1 MVSGASCDAACRD
14 AGCGGRARLAGPGL
28 TMATVLVVDDH
39 PLNRDLVVTLLGYR
53 GHTVLEAGDGAEALK
68 IARARL
74 PDLVI
79 TDLVMPVMDGY
90 ELVRELRR
98 DPQLATTRVIFYTAN
113 YLHHEVT
120 PMAAALGVA
129 HVLFKPA
136 EPEALLAAADA
147 ALAAAPAAP
156 PLAEPDETYQEY
168 ARALSAKLADK
179 VDELLAAETL
189 LKESEA
195 RYRSLTEA
203 SPMGVFSL
211 NCEGRVS
218 YSNPRLREICG
229 APDGAAAYAWTDL
242 LHTEDSERMLAGLVA
257 AVEAGAPYR
266 DRVRIVQPTG
276 GLRWADVQAS
286 PVPGAS
292 GQISHVG
299 TVDDVTDTLEAGR
312 QRDELLAGLHAERAD
327 ARFRGLLE
335 AAPDAVVCVD
345 SGGRIVLVNA
355 QTERLFGY
363 RREEL
368 VGQRVEILVPDPI
381 KASHPSRRAGYVA
394 DPRSRAMGEGMEL
407 AARCHDG
414 STFPAEISLSTID
427 TDEGVL
433 VMAAVRDVTD
443 RLELQAGRERLRT
456 QAERERLQNHLNQS
470 QRLESLGQLAGGVA
484 HDFNNLLAV
493 ISSYAAFVAEEV
505 ASGAPKA
512 GWESVRDDIHQIE
525 QAAQRA
531 AGLTR
536 QLLAFARREVI
547 QPRVLDLNDT
557 ITDVEQLL
565 IRTLGEHVELATEL
579 ATEPC
584 PVLADPGQI
593 EQVLVNLAVNARDA
607 MPGGG
612 QLAIKTA
619 TADVDAVYAAG
630 RAGLSPGRYVSLK
643 VSDTG
648 AGMPQEVM
656 NRAFEPF
663 FSTKTKTGGA
673 GLGLATVYG
682 IITQADGYVQIYSEP
697 GLGTAVTI
705 LLPATSQIAT
715 TPAAP
720 KEQAPPPHGGG
731 RTVLLVEDEA
741 ALREVTQRIL
751 VRNGYEVIT
760 AANGRDAVQ
769 VATKHP
775 GSIELLVTDVVMP
788 QMAGKEA
795 AEQISA
801 LYPAA
806 KVLFMSGYTAGALDT
821 GGILEAGVNLI
832 EKPFN
837 GASLLAKLHEI
848 MSETG

>member
-1 MVSGASCDAACRD
+1 
-14 AGCGGRARLAGPGL
+14 
-28 TMATVLVVDDH
+28 MAIVLVVDDH
-39 PLNRDLVVTLLGYR
+39 PVNRNLVVTLLGYR
-53 GHTVLEAGDGAEALK
+53 GHTVLEAGNGAEALK
-68 IARARL
+68 VLRSRPL
-74 PDLVI
+74 DLVI

-98 DPQLATTRVIFYTAN
+98 DPQLATTRVIFYTSN
-113 YLHHEVT
+113 YLHHEVS
-120 PMAAALGVA
+120 PMAKALGVR
-129 HVLFKPA
+129 HVVFKPA
-136 EPEALLAAADA
+136 EAAALLAAADA
-147 ALAAAPAAP
+147 ALSAPPAAPA
-156 PLAEPDETYQEY
+156 LAETEETYQQY
-168 ARALSAKLADK
+168 ARTLSAKLADK
-179 VDELLAAETL
+179 VDALLAAEAS

-195 RYRSLTEA
+195 RYRTLTES

-211 NCEGRVS
+211 DSAGRVG

-229 APDGAAAYAWTDL
+229 VPDGAAYAWTDL
-242 LHTEDSERMLAGLVA
+242 LHTEDSERVLAGLA
-257 AVEAGAPYR
+257 AAAQACAPYR
-266 DRVRIVQPTG
+266 DRVRIVRPAG
-276 GLRWADVQAS
+276 ELRWADVQAS

-292 GQISHVG
+292 AQISHVG

-312 QRDELLAGLHAERAD
+312 QRDEILAGLHAERAD
-327 ARFRGLLE
+327 AQFRGLLE
-335 AAPDAVVCVD
+335 AAPDAMVCVD
-345 SGGRIVLVNA
+345 SGGSIVLVNA

-368 VGQRVEILVPDPI
+368 AGQPVEILVPDTI

-394 DPRSRAMGEGMEL
+394 DPRPRAMGEGMEL
-407 AARCHDG
+407 AARRRDG
-414 STFPAEISLSTID
+414 STFPAEISLSAIE

-433 VMAAVRDVTD
+433 VMAAVRDVTE
-443 RLELQAGRERLRT
+443 RLELQAGRV
-456 QAERERLQNHLNQS
+456 RLQNRLNQS

-493 ISSYAAFVAEEV
+493 IGSYAAFVAEEV

-512 GWESVRDDIHQIE
+512 GWESVRDDVRQIE
-525 QAAQRA
+525 QATQRA
-531 AGLTR
+531 AGLTS

-557 ITDVEQLL
+557 IADVEQLL

-579 ATEPC
+579 AAEPC
-584 PVLADPGQI
+584 PVVADPGKI

-619 TADVDAVYAAG
+619 TTDVDADYAAG

-648 AGMPQEVM
+648 AGMPQEVIDK
-656 NRAFEPF
+656 AFEPF

-682 IITQADGYVQIYSEP
+682 IITQAGGYVQIYSEP
-697 GLGTAVTI
+697 DMGTVVTM
-705 LLPATSQIAT
+705 LLPATSLAAVTSAPAKEEAT
-715 TPAAP
+715 AR
-720 KEQAPPPHGGG
+720 HGGG
-731 RTVLLVEDEA
+731 TVLLVEDEA

-751 VRNGYEVIT
+751 ARDGYDVLT
-760 AANGRDAVQ
+760 ATNGRDAVE
-769 VATKHP
+769 VATKHL

-788 QMAGKEA
+788 QMAGREA
-795 AEQISA
+795 AEQIRA

-848 MSETG
+848 MSDSG

>member
-1 MVSGASCDAACRD
+1 
-14 AGCGGRARLAGPGL
+14 
-28 TMATVLVVDDH
+28 MATVLVVDDH
-39 PLNRDLVVTLLGYR
+39 PVNRDLVVTLLSYR

-68 IARARL
+68 IARDRR

-90 ELVRELRR
+90 EMVRELRR
-98 DPQLATTRVIFYTAN
+98 DPQLATTRVVFYTAN
-113 YLHHEVT
+113 YLQHEVT
-120 PMAAALGVA
+120 PMAKALGVG
-129 HVLFKPA
+129 HIVFKPA

-147 ALAAAPAAP
+147 ALAAAPVAP
-156 PLAEPDETYQEY
+156 AIAEPDETYQEY

-179 VDELLAAETL
+179 VDELLAAETS

-195 RYRSLTEA
+195 RYRSLTES

-211 NCEGRVS
+211 DSAGRVS

-229 APDGAAAYAWTDL
+229 VPDGAADCAWIDL
-242 LHTEDSERMLAGLVA
+242 LHTEDSERMLAGLA
-257 AVEAGAPYR
+257 AAAQAGAPYR
-266 DRVRIVQPTG
+266 DRVRIVRPAG

-292 GQISHVG
+292 GQVSHVG
-299 TVDDVTDTLEAGR
+299 TVDDVTDALEAAR
-312 QRDELLAGLHAERAD
+312 QRDELLAGLHARRAD
-327 ARFRGLLE
+327 TRFRGLLE

-345 SGGRIVLVNA
+345 SDGGIVLVNA

-368 VGQRVEILVPDPI
+368 VGQPVEILVPDPI
-381 KASHPSRRAGYVA
+381 KASHPARRAGYVA
-394 DPRSRAMGEGMEL
+394 DPRPRAMGEGMEL
-407 AARCHDG
+407 AARCRDG

-433 VMAAVRDVTD
+433 VMAAVRDVTE
-443 RLELQAGRERLRT
+443 RLELQAG
-456 QAERERLQNHLNQS
+456 RERLQNHLNQS

-505 ASGAPKA
+505 AIDAPQA

-557 ITDVEQLL
+557 IADVEQLL
-565 IRTLGEHVELATEL
+565 IRTLGEHVVLATEL
-579 ATEPC
+579 APEPC

-612 QLAIKTA
+612 QLTIKTA
-619 TADVDAVYAAG
+619 TADVDADYAAG
-630 RAGLSPGRYVSLK
+630 RAVLVPGRYVNLK

-648 AGMPQEVM
+648 TGMPQEVISK
-656 NRAFEPF
+656 AFEPF
-663 FSTKTKTGGA
+663 FSTKTKTGGT

-682 IITQADGYVQIYSEP
+682 IITQAGGYVQIYSEP
-697 GLGTAVTI
+697 GLGTVVTI
-705 LLPATSQIAT
+705 LLPATSRAAT
-715 TPAAP
+715 KPAP
-720 KEQAPPPHGGG
+720 SKELPPPRHGGG
-731 RTVLLVEDEA
+731 IVLLVEDEP
-741 ALREVTQRIL
+741 ALRDVTQRIL
-751 VRNGYEVIT
+751 ARDGYDVLT
-760 AANGRDAVQ
+760 AANGRDAVE
-769 VATKHP
+769 VATRHS
-775 GSIELLVTDVVMP
+775 GRIDLLVTDVVMP
-788 QMAGKEA
+788 QMAGREA
-795 AEQISA
+795 ADRIRA

-821 GGILEAGVNLI
+821 GGVLEAGINLI

-837 GASLLAKLHEI
+837 GASLLAKVHEI
-848 MSETG
+848 MS

>member
-1 MVSGASCDAACRD
+1 
-14 AGCGGRARLAGPGL
+14 
-28 TMATVLVVDDH
+28 MATVLVVDDH
-39 PLNRDLVVTLLGYR
+39 PVNRNLVVTLLGYR

-74 PDLVI
+74 PALVI

-90 ELVRELRR
+90 ELVRELRK
-98 DPQLATTRVIFYTAN
+98 DPKLATTPVIFYTAN
-113 YLHHEVT
+113 YLYHEVS
-120 PMAAALGVA
+120 PMATALGVG
-129 HVLFKPA
+129 HIVFKPA
-136 EPEALLAAADA
+136 EPEALLTAADA
-147 ALAAAPAAP
+147 ALSGGPAAPA
-156 PLAEPDETYQEY
+156 LAESDETYQEY

-195 RYRSLTEA
+195 RYRSLTES

-211 NCEGRVS
+211 DAAGQVS

-229 APDGAAAYAWTDL
+229 VPDSAAAYAWTEL
-242 LHTEDSERMLAGLVA
+242 LHAEDSVRMLAGLAGA
-257 AVEAGAPYR
+257 AQAGAPYR
-266 DRVRIVQPTG
+266 DRVRIVRPAG

-286 PVPGAS
+286 PVPGSS

-312 QRDELLAGLHAERAD
+312 QRDELLAGLHAQRAD

-368 VGQRVEILVPDPI
+368 VGQLVEILVPDPI

-394 DPRSRAMGEGMEL
+394 DPRARAMGEGMEL

-433 VMAAVRDVTD
+433 VMAAVRDVTE

-505 ASGAPKA
+505 ASDAPKG

-525 QAAQRA
+525 QAAHRA
-531 AGLTR
+531 AELTR
-536 QLLAFARREVI
+536 QLLAFARREVV

-557 ITDVEQLL
+557 IADVEQLL

-579 ATEPC
+579 ATELC

-612 QLAIKTA
+612 QLTIRTA
-619 TADVDAVYAAG
+619 TMDVDADYAAD
-630 RAGLSPGRYVSLK
+630 RAGLEPGRYVSLK

-648 AGMPQEVM
+648 TGMPQAVIDK
-656 NRAFEPF
+656 AFEPF
-663 FSTKTKTGGA
+663 FSTKTKTGGT

-682 IITQADGYVQIYSEP
+682 IITQAGGYVQIYSEP
-697 GLGTAVTI
+697 GLGTVVII
-705 LLPATSQIAT
+705 LLPATSR
-715 TPAAP
+715 AAVAP
-720 KEQAPPPHGGG
+720 GPSKKQAPPQRRGSG
-731 RTVLLVEDEA
+731 TVLLVEDEA

-751 VRNGYEVIT
+751 ARDGYNVIT
-760 AANGRDAVQ
+760 AVNGRDAVE
-769 VATKHP
+769 VASRHR
-775 GSIELLVTDVVMP
+775 GNIELLVTDVVMP
-788 QMAGKEA
+788 QMAGREA
-795 AEQISA
+795 AEQIRA

-806 KVLFMSGYTAGALDT
+806 KVLFMSGYAAGALDT

-848 MSETG
+848 MSDTG